1 MSIDRATVRNIAQLA
16 RLEVHDDELDPL
28 AAELSNIMNFI
39 EQLSEVNTEG
49 VAPMASVLD
58 FPMPRREDKVT
69 DGARADD
76 ILANAPEQED
86 GFFLVPKVVE

>member
-1 MSIDRATVRNIAQLA
+1 
-16 RLEVHDDELDPL
+16 
-28 AAELSNIMNFI
+28 
-39 EQLSEVNTEG
+39 
-49 VAPMASVLD
+49 
-58 FPMPRREDKVT
+58 MPRREDKVT